1 NARIDQPALA
11 HREHRCA
18 AVRSSWSKR
27 PPRARRRGRTGRGA
41 RPRAGRAGGETDFRG
56 RGPRDRQTRKP
67 YRGLHADRR
76 VPRRTRIAPISSGI
90 LRRKTYET
98 IKRTEFGRRRDERY
112 AGFIDGQKGY
122 SGMSVSERSEGWVTD
137 QLSRLTGEYG
147 SAPVHQVSWTVPE
160 ARYDDA
166 ANAGD
171 AAHAAAG
178 VRVTN
183 DADEV
188 L

>member
-11 HREHRCA
+11 YREHRRS

-90 LRRKTYET
+90 LGRKTYET
-98 IKRTEFGRRRDERY
+98 IKRTEFGRGREGRY
-112 AGFIDGQKGY
+112 AGGIGGPEGE
-122 SGMSVSERSEGWVTD
+122 SGMRGLVRGGGGGVG
-137 QLSRLTGEYG
+137 QG
-147 SAPVHQVSWTVPE
+147 SGRT
-160 ARYDDA
+160 
-166 ANAGD
+166 
-171 AAHAAAG
+171 
-178 VRVTN
+178 
-183 DADEV
+183 
-188 L
+188 